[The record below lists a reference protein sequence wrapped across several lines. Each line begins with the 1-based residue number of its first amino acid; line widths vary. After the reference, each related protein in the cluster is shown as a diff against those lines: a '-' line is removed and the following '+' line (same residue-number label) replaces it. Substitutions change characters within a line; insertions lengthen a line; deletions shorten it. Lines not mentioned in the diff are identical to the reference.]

1 MKILVTG
8 GAGFIG
14 SNLCRKLLEKG
25 HKVSALDNFFTG
37 TKENIS
43 GLEEFNNFEFIE
55 HDINEEF
62 DIKADRIYNLACPAS
77 PIHYTQDP
85 VQTTKTNVVGM
96 INVLELAKKTGAK
109 VLQASTSE
117 IYGDPEIHP
126 QHEDY
131 NGNVNTLGPRACYD
145 EGKRCAE
152 TLCMDY
158 KRQHDVDIKIVR
170 IFNTYGP
177 GMYKDDGRVVSN
189 FIVQALKNEPLTIY
203 GDGTQTRSF
212 QYVDDCIDGLIKMME
227 LSGFSGPVNIGNPDE
242 ITIRDLAEKIIS
254 ITRSKSEIIYKK
266 LPVDDPKRRRPD
278 IKLAKNMLG
287 WEPKVNLK
295 TGLQKTADFFKNP

>member
-25 HKVSALDNFFTG
+25 HKVIALDNFFTG

-43 GLEEFNNFEFIE
+43 GLDEFNNFEFIE
-55 HDINEEF
+55 HDINEKF
-62 DIKADRIYNLACPAS
+62 DITADRIYNLACPAS

-85 VQTTKTNVVGM
+85 VQTTKTNVIGM
-96 INVLELAKKTGAK
+96 INVLELAKKSGAT

-145 EGKRCAE
+145 EGKRCSE

-158 KRQHDVDIKIVR
+158 KRQHDADIKIVR

-189 FIVQALKNEPLTIY
+189 FIVQALKNEPLTVY

-212 QYVDDCIDGLIKMME
+212 QYVDDCIDGLIKTME

-242 ITIRDLAEKIIS
+242 ITIKELAERIIS
-254 ITRSKSEIIYKK
+254 LTGSNSEIIYKN

-278 IKLAKNMLG
+278 ISLAKKMLS
-287 WEPKVNLK
+287 WEPKVDLK
-295 TGLQKTADFFKNP
+295 TGLQKTADYFKNP